1 MNFIKRFTTT
11 VSASLDNAV
20 GKMENH
26 DAIIDA
32 TIKQTRQSAA
42 RTRARINTLRQQLQT
57 YEKQLKDAQE
67 QHALWSTRALK
78 LSESDE
84 SKALVCL
91 ARRNESQASINR
103 LTTRIEQQNKL
114 ISDVAVNLKKLQTKL
129 DEMSQ
134 KHNLLRSRQAVA
146 DVNRA
151 VRQTCGQET
160 VNDTFER
167 WESTVM
173 ENEVFDEASFDQGQ
187 FDPLDAEFTK
197 QESDADLL
205 LQLAELKA
213 QNAKQGE

>member
-42 RTRARINTLRQQLQT
+42 RTKARINTLRQQLQT
-57 YEKQLKDAQE
+57 YETQLNDSHE

-78 LSESDE
+78 LADSDE
-84 SKALVCL
+84 SKALDCL
-91 ARRNESQASINR
+91 ARRNQCQESINR
-103 LTTRIEQQNKL
+103 LSTRIELQKKL
-114 ISDVAVNLKKLQTKL
+114 INDVSANLKKLQSKL
-129 DEMSQ
+129 DDMSQ

-151 VRQTCGQET
+151 VNHACNQET
-160 VNDTFER
+160 VTDTFER
-167 WESTVM
+167 WESVVM
-173 ENEVFDEASFDQGQ
+173 ENEVFEETSFDQAV
-187 FDPLDAEFTK
+187 FDPLDAEFSK
-197 QESDADLL
+197 QETNADLL

-213 QNAKQGE
+213 QNSK

>member
-42 RTRARINTLRQQLQT
+42 RTKARINTLRQQLQT
-57 YEKQLKDAQE
+57 YETQLIEAHE

-78 LSESDE
+78 LADSDE
-84 SKALVCL
+84 SKALDCL
-91 ARRNESQASINR
+91 ARRNQCQESINR
-103 LTTRIEQQNKL
+103 LSVRIEQQKNL
-114 ISDVAVNLKKLQTKL
+114 INEVVTNLKKLQSKL

-134 KHNLLRSRQAVA
+134 KHNLLRSRQAVS

-151 VRQTCGQET
+151 VSHACNQET

-167 WESTVM
+167 WESVVM
-173 ENEVFDEASFDQGQ
+173 ENEVVHETSYDQAL

-197 QESDADLL
+197 QESSAELL
-205 LQLAELKA
+205 LQLAELKS
-213 QNAKQGE
+213 QNSK